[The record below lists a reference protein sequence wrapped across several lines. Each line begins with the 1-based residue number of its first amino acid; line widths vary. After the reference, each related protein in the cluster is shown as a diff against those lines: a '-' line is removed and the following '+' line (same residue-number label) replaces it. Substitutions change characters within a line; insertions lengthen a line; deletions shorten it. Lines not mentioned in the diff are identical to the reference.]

1 MGRKAGRAKAR
12 VTTCDNPCRESLE
25 SRASCT
31 AGADGA
37 EQKAADPTADSHGHV
52 HNPCR
57 DSYIA
62 ELDVEDVKR
71 SKGRGASESNTALM
85 IKVASA
91 IATGVFTV
99 IQLTMQRANET
110 VPCATLTLSPEFDV
124 GDCHSVNAGASCNVY
139 CSLGWRPTT
148 VSSQRVSAQ
157 YTCEYPASVVC

>member
-1 MGRKAGRAKAR
+1 M
-12 VTTCDNPCRESLE
+12 TTCDNPCRESLE

-71 SKGRGASESNTALM
+71 SNGRGASGKESNRPLLL
-85 IKVASA
+85 KLASVV
-91 IATGVFTV
+91 ATGVFTV
-99 IQLTMQRANET
+99 AQLTMQRANEP
-110 VPCATLTLSPEFDV
+110 VPCAALVIGPEFDTGNCRV
-124 GDCHSVNAGASCNVY
+124 VNPGTTCDVY
-139 CSLGWRPTT
+139 CGPGYQHASVLQNDGVRD
-148 VSSQRVSAQ
+148 SAQ
-157 YTCEYPASVVC
+157 FSCEL